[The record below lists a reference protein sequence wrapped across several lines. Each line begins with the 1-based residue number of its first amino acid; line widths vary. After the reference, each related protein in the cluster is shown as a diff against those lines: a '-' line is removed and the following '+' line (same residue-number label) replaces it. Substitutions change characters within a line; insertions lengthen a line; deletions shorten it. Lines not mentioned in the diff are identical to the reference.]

1 MELTETNKL
10 YTYLERCKAGARIF
24 CSVMDKLTKE
34 EQLAIQEDVANALA
48 QSWQVETVDMLA
60 ETNTS
65 WR

>member
-10 YTYLERCKAGARIF
+10 YTYLERCKAGAKTF
-24 CSVMDKLTKE
+24 SSVMDKLTKE
-34 EQLAIQEDVANALA
+34 EQEANQEWIAETCS
-48 QSWQVETVDMLA
+48 QTWQVETVDMLA